1 VKVLNV
7 TEFYSERGGGVRS
20 HLTLKGQVSCQLG
33 HEHVI
38 VAPGPIDKDERL
50 REQRVIRIAGPALPY
65 DPTYHLLW
73 RVDKVRSIVKREAPD
88 VLEIDSP
95 YAAAASCLSVPREC
109 FGVRTFVWHSDFID
123 TYLQAALVE
132 RAGVSRTTASAVL
145 EPVWSVVRSIASRCD
160 ATLVAA
166 KWIEAK
172 LKGHGL
178 PRVVRV
184 PFGIERSAF
193 SPSRRSEEVRRSL
206 LGDCHGAAP
215 ALLLGVGRLAFEK
228 RWDVVLDAFEA
239 VQRETPCVLV
249 LFGDGP
255 EREALAAR
263 ARATN
268 LDVRLVGFETDRGK
282 LAAALASAD
291 LLVHGCPYETF
302 GFAVAEAMSS
312 GLPAVVPDAGGAGEL
327 ADDAWSAR
335 YVAGDAASCA
345 RAIQGMLK
353 RVSGRDGD
361 RVRAG
366 AASAASKLP
375 TVRQQFEA
383 TYEAYRGLLAER
395 GARSPVGLSLSS

>member
-33 HEHVI
+33 HEHVV
-38 VAPGPIDKDERL
+38 VAPGPIDEDERL
-50 REQRVIRIAGPALPY
+50 GEQRVIRIAGPALPY

-95 YAAAASCLSVPREC
+95 YAAAASCLSVPREW

-123 TYLQAALVE
+123 TYLQSALVE

-145 EPVWSVVRSIASRCD
+145 EPLWAMVRSIASRCD

-166 KWIEAK
+166 EWIEAK

-206 LGDCHGAAP
+206 LGDRKDAAI
-215 ALLLGVGRLAFEK
+215 LLGVGRLAFEK
-228 RWDVVLDAFEA
+228 RWDVVLDAFDA

-255 EREALAAR
+255 ERDALSAR

-268 LDVRLVGFETDRGK
+268 LDVRLVGFETDRVK

-327 ADDAWSAR
+327 AGDAWSAR

-345 RAIQGMLK
+345 GAIRAMLT
-353 RVSGRDGD
+353 RVAGRDGD

-366 AASAASKLP
+366 AASAASRLP